1 MGGRTERPTITP
13 SGWVQPLPRSRPRAP
28 TVERWRSHAP
38 RRAAPPEP
46 PSRTRAA
53 AFATLRASQRKFSSA
68 TAPPPAPPPPPPA
81 HEPAQMV
88 DRAKEVH
95 DPCRDAKPEAEQ
107 QQPRLSAEPSVGPVP
122 TGEADDDAHDEGRP
136 DEGVGA
142 EPTP

>member
-1 MGGRTERPTITP
+1 MGGRTERPTIPP

-53 AFATLRASQRKFSSA
+53 TFATLRASQRKFSSA
-68 TAPPPAPPPPPPA
+68 MAPPPATP
-81 HEPAQMV
+81 
-88 DRAKEVH
+88 
-95 DPCRDAKPEAEQ
+95 
-107 QQPRLSAEPSVGPVP
+107 
-122 TGEADDDAHDEGRP
+122 GEADDDAQDGGRP